1 VPEIEVERVKVI
13 QMLPTFMFGDAIGNE
28 ALEIDRILK
37 DAGYETTIYAE
48 NISDSIPKN
57 IVHDIRQGFEEP
69 DRDDV
74 ILYHMS
80 IAWAYFPCIQRAQ
93 CRKIAL
99 YHNVTPAS
107 FFKEYH
113 KDFYDGC
120 MSGLNEVKR
129 LKNEFDYCLADSEFN
144 RQDLISYGYSCPID
158 VLPLIIPF
166 EDYRKKP
173 DSRVIRKYSSP
184 NPCAKGSNVAFVGR
198 IVPNKKFE
206 DIIAAFTLYQRNY
219 DQDAKLFL
227 VGNYGKDDV
236 YYRRLRDYVQELGVK
251 NVFFTGHISFAEILA
266 YYRIADVFV
275 CMSEHEGFC
284 VPIVE
289 SMLFKTPI
297 IAFDAGAVADT
308 LGGGGILLKEKDP
321 LLTAGLIDRVVRDG
335 ELREEILKGQR
346 RQLSRFRFERI
357 RDLFLRYLS
366 AFCGREG

>member
-1 VPEIEVERVKVI
+1 MKVI

-37 DAGYETTIYAE
+37 DAGYDTTIYAE

-80 IAWAYFPCIQRAQ
+80 IAWPYFPCIQRAQ
-93 CRKIAL
+93 CRKIA
-99 YHNVTPAS
+99 H
-107 FFKEYH
+107 
-113 KDFYDGC
+113 
-120 MSGLNEVKR
+120 
-129 LKNEFDYCLADSEFN
+129 EFDYCLADSEFN

-166 EDYRKKP
+166 GDYRKKP

-184 NPCAKGSNVAFVGR
+184 NPCAKGTNVAFVGR

-219 DQDAKLFL
+219 DADAKLFL

-236 YYRRLRDYVQELGVK
+236 YFCRLRDYVQELGVK

-289 SMLFKTPI
+289 AMLFKTPI

-308 LGGGGILLKEKDP
+308 LGDGGILLKEKDP
-321 LLTAGLIDRVVRDG
+321 LLTAGLIDRVARDR

-346 RQLSRFRFERI
+346 RQLSRFRFEKI

-366 AFCGREG
+366 DFCSRKTEEN